1 MVRFSLLDTS
11 SRAGGVSLS
20 LPFRTPVGFLF
31 VERRK
36 GDVDRVALVAKVSSS
51 HVAPSLEKMIRRRAF
66 FEPAALREIPPFR
79 LWRGLF
85 QRGLPL
91 PLRIPKLT
99 GRAFRFEAGRHSGM
113 KPATIP
119 INIRP
124 L

>member
-66 FEPAALREIPPFR
+66 FEPAALREIPPLGF
-79 LWRGLF
+79 GEGF
-85 QRGLPL
+85 FSEV
-91 PLRIPKLT
+91 
-99 GRAFRFEAGRHSGM
+99 FRFRRLAPFLDQSDRLLFDSEPDICHAVAE
-113 KPATIP
+113 P
-119 INIRP
+119 
-124 L
+124 